1 LKRNAHKKNLHDCT
15 VTYRQN
21 NGVTLNPLPMR
32 AIRDDDRG
40 GVVQI
45 MAKSAVRQVTRQI
58 LRSVPGHILGG
69 RKR

>member
-1 LKRNAHKKNLHDCT
+1 M
-15 VTYRQN
+15 TYRQN

-45 MAKSAVRQVTRQI
+45 MAKSALRQVTRQI
-58 LRSVPGHILGG
+58 LHDVPGRILVG

>member
-1 LKRNAHKKNLHDCT
+1 
-15 VTYRQN
+15 
-21 NGVTLNPLPMR
+21 MR

-58 LRSVPGHILGG
+58 LRDVPGRILGG

>member
-1 LKRNAHKKNLHDCT
+1 M
-15 VTYRQN
+15 TYRQN

>member
-1 LKRNAHKKNLHDCT
+1 M
-15 VTYRQN
+15 TYRQN

-58 LRSVPGHILGG
+58 LHDVPGRILVG

>member
-1 LKRNAHKKNLHDCT
+1 LKRNAHKEKLHDCT
-15 VTYRQN
+15 ATYRQN

-40 GVVQI
+40 GAVQI
-45 MAKSAVRQVTRQI
+45 MAKSAVRQVTLQI
-58 LRSVPGHILGG
+58 LRNVPGRILGR